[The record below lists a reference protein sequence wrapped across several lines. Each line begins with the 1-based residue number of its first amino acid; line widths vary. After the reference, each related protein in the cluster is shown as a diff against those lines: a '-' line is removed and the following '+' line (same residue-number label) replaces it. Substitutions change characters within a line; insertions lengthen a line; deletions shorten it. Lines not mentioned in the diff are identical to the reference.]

1 MPVSSLVSEAWACP
15 TACPMSG
22 SGRVSSPVV
31 VMVMIP
37 SYVLVVLSDEIR
49 AGGVTALSLM
59 LRKAIILVS

>member
-1 MPVSSLVSEAWACP
+1 MPVSSLVSEACACH

-37 SYVLVVLSDEIR
+37 SYVLVVLSDEIG
-49 AGGVTALSLM
+49 AGGVTASLM
-59 LRKAIILVS
+59 LRKAIILDS

>member
-1 MPVSSLVSEAWACP
+1 
-15 TACPMSG
+15 MSG

-37 SYVLVVLSDEIR
+37 SYVLVVLSDEIG
-49 AGGVTALSLM
+49 AGGVTASLM